1 MQLFPEGHKALG
13 TIWFL
18 EVFDN
23 LESDK
28 VLDLQRGVVSF
39 IGNFEQKYS
48 RFRADSF
55 LNDLNYDKKVSFD
68 TDLWQML
75 DLGEKFYKET
85 NGAFDLFIKKDLE
98 NKGYGKQIDREEK
111 EIVVDAKKPR
121 VWNDGKYIFL
131 NSTNQI
137 DLGGIGKGYLIDIL
151 AQKLLQDFEVQFF
164 VINGGG
170 DIYVT
175 SENGNPVTIELEDP
189 FKVDEF
195 VDVVSLKNQSL
206 CASSTYKR
214 KWMFNNQ
221 KQNHFIKFD
230 SEKDK
235 ASFVIAD
242 TAVVADVL
250 ATVACIIQAYISQMD
265 LPHPIH
271 PRSKIQHSFYQLF
284 LSR

>member
-28 VLDLQRGVVSF
+28 VLNLQKGVISF
-39 IGNFEQKYS
+39 IENFEQRYS
-48 RFRADSF
+48 RFTTDSF
-55 LNDLNYDKKVSFD
+55 LNYLNYDKKVSFD
-68 TDLWQML
+68 KYLWQML

-85 NGAFDLFIKKDLE
+85 NGAFDLFIKKYLE

-111 EIVVDAKKPR
+111 GIVVDAKKPR

-131 NSTNQI
+131 NSANQI

-195 VDVVSLKNQSL
+195 VGVVSLKNQSL
-206 CASSTYKR
+206 CASSTHKR
-214 KWMFNNQ
+214 KWIFNNQ
-221 KQNHFIKFD
+221 KQNHFIKGD

-250 ATVACIIQAYISQMD
+250 ATVACIIHDEATV
-265 LPHPIH
+265 
-271 PRSKIQHSFYQLF
+271 SKIFEKDNAQYWILNDDIMQV
-284 LSR
+284 